1 MKLIPA
7 EFYPPGLLYGFKMKL
22 MTKRP
27 VLQVHGHC
35 AELFLFLTSEVE
47 NYNMITNYINYISNI
62 S

>member
-27 VLQVHGHC
+27 
-35 AELFLFLTSEVE
+35 ELPGTWPLCRAVPFF
-47 NYNMITNYINYISNI
+47 NF
-62 S
+62 